1 MNLSELARKLN
12 TTINELKEKLPGL
25 GFDVGLHA
33 IKVDDHSAQQIIEK
47 WSELKRKERVQEK
60 FAKQLGQ
67 VEEKEEKTDAE
78 KAEAKKLQIPAVIAV
93 RDFATRM
100 NLPVT
105 GVIRELMKSGILATL
120 NDRIDYETASIV
132 AEDLGFLP
140 EQEVDD
146 GTSKEN
152 DEMLDRLKSAIESDN
167 DGKNKPRPPIVVVMG
182 HVDHGKTTLL
192 DAIRTTNVVAGESG
206 GITQHIGAYQVVKN
220 DHRIT
225 FIDTPG
231 HEAFTVMRSR
241 GAKVADMAILVVA
254 ADDGV
259 KPQTKEAINIIK
271 AAGIPFIVALNK
283 MDKPDANVEKAKS
296 ALSEVGLIPED
307 WGGKTVIVPVSA
319 KTGAGIDQLI
329 EMLILTAEME
339 KDRLIANPDRN
350 AIGTIIESHIDK
362 GAGPIAT
369 VLVQTGTMWPGDI
382 LGIKGVHVG
391 RVRTMR
397 NWKGEVVLK
406 ARPATPVQVLGFKST
421 PAVGDVVEVADDTKG
436 LDTKK
441 VRQGKND
448 AVSRVTAT
456 NSAPTEE
463 EGGKPYLNIVIRTDV
478 LGSIEALM
486 GMFEKLKNPDVIL
499 KIVRKGLG
507 SVTDSDILSAE
518 SASGLV
524 YAFRVP
530 VTNQA
535 EQLSRE
541 KHVEI
546 KRYDVIYDLF
556 NDVKANLEALLPKEI
571 VVTEL
576 GKLEVLAVF
585 KVDSGVTIAG
595 GRVVDGKLQP
605 NTKIRIARGG
615 EYVGEGAISEL
626 QLGKQTVKQVGSGQ
640 ECGIKV
646 QSKTKLEVG
655 DRLETYKEEERIKKS
670 TIGN

>member
-1 MNLSELARKLN
+1 M
-12 TTINELKEKLPGL
+12 
-25 GFDVGLHA
+25 
-33 IKVDDHSAQQIIEK
+33 
-47 WSELKRKERVQEK
+47 
-60 FAKQLGQ
+60 
-67 VEEKEEKTDAE
+67 
-78 KAEAKKLQIPAVIAV
+78 
-93 RDFATRM
+93 
-100 NLPVT
+100 
-105 GVIRELMKSGILATL
+105 
-120 NDRIDYETASIV
+120 
-132 AEDLGFLP
+132 
-140 EQEVDD
+140 
-146 GTSKEN
+146 
-152 DEMLDRLKSAIESDN
+152 
-167 DGKNKPRPPIVVVMG
+167 
-182 HVDHGKTTLL
+182 
-192 DAIRTTNVVAGESG
+192 
-206 GITQHIGAYQVVKN
+206 
-220 DHRIT
+220 
-225 FIDTPG
+225 
-231 HEAFTVMRSR
+231 
-241 GAKVADMAILVVA
+241 
-254 ADDGV
+254 
-259 KPQTKEAINIIK
+259 
-271 AAGIPFIVALNK
+271 
-283 MDKPDANVEKAKS
+283 
-296 ALSEVGLIPED
+296 
-307 WGGKTVIVPVSA
+307 
-319 KTGAGIDQLI
+319 
-329 EMLILTAEME
+329 
-339 KDRLIANPDRN
+339 
-350 AIGTIIESHIDK
+350 
-362 GAGPIAT
+362 
-369 VLVQTGTMWPGDI
+369 
-382 LGIKGVHVG
+382 
-391 RVRTMR
+391 
-397 NWKGEVVLK
+397 
-406 ARPATPVQVLGFKST
+406 
-421 PAVGDVVEVADDTKG
+421 
-436 LDTKK
+436 
-441 VRQGKND
+441 
-448 AVSRVTAT
+448 
-456 NSAPTEE
+456 
-463 EGGKPYLNIVIRTDV
+463 NIVIRTDV